1 MKKISVVTT
10 SIYPLS
16 WILEYVENFLKFDV
30 DLDHLTFI
38 IVGDHKT
45 PEVHI
50 DKLSDVVEY
59 WSPKYQD
66 RWLMKTFPDKF
77 DLIKDL
83 LVPENDM
90 RRRNFGYLRAV
101 ELDSDIV
108 ITIDDDNLP
117 LKDKS
122 WLDLHVNGLT
132 YFNPRI
138 GSKNRIINPCQFL
151 TLNHPGVY
159 SRGYPLS
166 AYYSNDVSYPSGR
179 SKSILNLG
187 LWINKPDVDSFMNLL
202 YPDLSSEGY
211 LGNLHFCF
219 SASKNNYFP
228 VNTQNTSFKKELSI
242 FHNLYME
249 PSLIH
254 RYDDIWIG
262 LIVQRLIHKMNDSAS
277 FGLPIVEHRRN
288 SHDYVKDLK
297 VEFNGIVLNNKMW
310 NSIMSMPIESKTYN
324 DGFLE
329 IASNLPGL
337 FEDNRWFWG
346 FFNKMKDSMEL
357 WVNLIEQL

>member
-1 MKKISVVTT
+1 MKKISIITT
-10 SIYPLS
+10 TIHPLNFL
-16 WILEYVENFLKFDV
+16 LEYIDNFIKFDV
-30 DLDHLTFI
+30 LDNLTFI
-38 IVGDHKT
+38 VVGDNKT
-45 PEVHI
+45 PLFHE
-50 DKLSDVVEY
+50 DKISDIVEY
-59 WSPKYQD
+59 WSPKAQD
-66 RWLMKTFPDKF
+66 EWLKKCFLGKLE
-77 DLIKDL
+77 LIKDL

-90 RRRNFGYLRAV
+90 RRRNFGYLRAI

-108 ITIDDDNLP
+108 ITIDDDNFP
-117 LKDKS
+117 LKDRS

-132 YFNPRI
+132 YYNHRI

-166 AYYSNDVSYPSGR
+166 AYYSNDISYPSGR
-179 SKSILNLG
+179 SKSVLNLG
-187 LWINKPDVDSFMNLL
+187 LWTNKPDVDSYTNLL

-211 LGNLHFCF
+211 IGNLHFCF
-219 SASKNNYFP
+219 STSADNYFP

-254 RYDDIWIG
+254 RYDDVWIG
-262 LIVQRLIHKMNDSAS
+262 LIVQRLMHKMDDSAS

-288 SHDYVKDLK
+288 IHNYVKDFHT
-297 VEFNGIVLNNKMW
+297 EFNGIVLNDRIWK
-310 NSIMSMPIESKTYN
+310 SIMNMPIESKSYK

-329 IASNLPGL
+329 IASHLPKI

-357 WVNLIEQL
+357 WIELIEQL